1 MRFLKSSV
9 HTDLAT
15 FDLQSPTL
23 TVYHRQ
29 ATRAIVLNGDN
40 ILMLY
45 TARYHDYTLPG
56 GGIDA
61 GEDHIQGLI
70 RELAEET
77 GAMNV
82 RDIEPFGVYEEYRPW
97 HKAEYDIVH
106 MKSFCY
112 VCKID
117 AQLGATQLEDYEQ
130 KNGMKPV
137 WINIFDAIAHNE
149 HTMQFSDKKG
159 MSIER
164 ETFLLKRIVTEL
176 LVKPVTQ

>member
-1 MRFLKSSV
+1 MRFLKLSV
-9 HTDLAT
+9 HTDLT
-15 FDLQSPTL
+15 KLDLQSPTL

-106 MKSFCY
+106 MESFCY

-149 HTMQFSDKKG
+149 RTMQFSDKKG

-176 LVKPVTQ
+176 LVKLVTQ

>member
-1 MRFLKSSV
+1 MRFLKSSI
-9 HTDLAT
+9 HTDLT
-15 FDLQSPTL
+15 KLDLQSPML
-23 TVYHRQ
+23 RIYHRQ
-29 ATRAIVLNGDN
+29 ATRAIVLNGNN

-61 GEDHIQGLI
+61 GEDQIQGLI

-82 RDIEPFGVYEEYRPW
+82 RDIKPFGLYEEYRPW
-97 HKAEYDIVH
+97 YKNEHDIVH
-106 MKSFCY
+106 MESFCY
-112 VCKID
+112 TCTID
-117 AQLGATQLEDYEQ
+117 EQLGTTQLEDYEQ
-130 KNGMKPV
+130 KNGMRPV

-164 ETFLLKRIVTEL
+164 ETFLLKRIVAEL
-176 LVKPVTQ
+176 LAVSITQ

>member
-9 HTDLAT
+9 HTDLIHL
-15 FDLQSPTL
+15 DLQSPTL
-23 TVYHRQ
+23 TIYHRQ

-61 GEDHIQGLI
+61 GEDQIQGLI
-70 RELAEET
+70 RELEEET
-77 GAMNV
+77 GAMNIH
-82 RDIEPFGVYEEYRPW
+82 DIESFGLYEEYRPW
-97 HKAEYDIVH
+97 HKPEYDIVH
-106 MKSFCY
+106 MESFCY

-117 AQLGATQLEDYEQ
+117 AQLGSTRLEDYEQ

-149 HTMQFSDKKG
+149 YTMLHSDKKG

-164 ETFLLKRIVTEL
+164 ETFLLKRIVSEL
-176 LVKPVTQ
+176 LAIPVT